1 MSAADPSATGSLVAG
16 ASEAT
21 SRETERHGIDAR
33 TREAAEI
40 TELAVGDVVTVPVVE
55 ETARVGTRA
64 VETGRVRVR
73 TATETVE
80 EVLRESL
87 RSETVAVT
95 RVPIDRTLAAGEVPP
110 GIRTE
115 GEVTIIPV
123 LEEILVVE
131 KRLVLREEVHL
142 RRSASADEVE
152 VPVTLRR
159 QRAVIER
166 VSPEG
171 HVDVY
176 PEPTP
181 EPTPKET
188 KP

>member
-1 MSAADPSATGSLVAG
+1 MTATGMGAAG
-16 ASEAT
+16 MGEAGMAGPD
-21 SRETERHGIDAR
+21 EAERHGLDAR
-33 TREAAEI
+33 AREAAEI
-40 TELAVGDVVTVPVVE
+40 TELAVGDVVTVPVIE
-55 ETARVGTRA
+55 ETAGVGTRA

-87 RSETVAVT
+87 RSETFAVT
-95 RVPIDRTLAAGEVPP
+95 RVPIGRTLAAGEAPP

-115 GEVTIIPV
+115 GGVTIIPV

-159 QRAVIER
+159 QHAVIER

-171 HVDVY
+171 HVSEQP
-176 PEPTP
+176 PE
-181 EPTPKET
+181 EPSEET